1 MSWFVVPATVNSD
14 HVDHVG
20 AHHRDRSAKIFQGV
34 AASRSCSSHSS
45 QDRIT
50 SFTPPESSLS
60 VAVATDPSNDTPPF
74 VKDFSQ
80 ILMAQSERQE
90 IGDTLVVGGYKLG
103 SLLSK
108 GIPGFLSGTVG
119 SLIGVPAAIG
129 MRDKRKMVERHMRRV
144 RPQASSVEIRRL
156 TQQVFDSYA
165 RYYLESFRLPT
176 LTSQQV
182 ASSMTVEGYDENM
195 VPALERGNGVILAL
209 PHLGGWEWAGRWAAD
224 LGNKMTVVVEPIEP
238 PELFE
243 WFADL
248 RRKFG
253 MTVIPLG
260 PEAGPAVLKSLRNNE
275 VLCLLSDRDI
285 TGGGVDVEFFG
296 ERTTLPAGPATLAL
310 RTGAALLPTAAYF
323 TDRGVGH
330 HGVIGAPMN
339 CERQGKLRAD
349 VQRITQDLAYELEKL
364 IRRAPEQWHLLQP
377 NWPSD
382 PGYGH
387 EHQNSHSEETDQ

>member
-1 MSWFVVPATVNSD
+1 MAS
-14 HVDHVG
+14 
-20 AHHRDRSAKIFQGV
+20 SA
-34 AASRSCSSHSS
+34 
-45 QDRIT
+45 
-50 SFTPPESSLS
+50 
-60 VAVATDPSNDTPPF
+60 
-74 VKDFSQ
+74 
-80 ILMAQSERQE
+80 RQE
-90 IGDTLVVGGYKLG
+90 ISDSLVVGSYKLG

-108 GIPGFLSGTVG
+108 GVPGFLSGTMG
-119 SLIGVPAAIG
+119 SLVGLPASLG

-144 RPQASSVEIRRL
+144 RPNASSIEIRRL

-176 LTSQQV
+176 LTKAQV
-182 ASSMTVEGYDENM
+182 AASFTVEGYYENM
-195 VPALERGNGVILAL
+195 LPALDRGKGVILAL

-224 LGNKMTVVVEPIEP
+224 LGNKMTVVVEPIQP

-260 PEAGPAVLKSLRNNE
+260 PDAGPAVLKSLRNNE

-285 TGGGVDVEFFG
+285 TGGGIEVEFFG
-296 ERTTLPAGPATLAL
+296 ERTKLPAGPATLAL

-339 CERQGKLRAD
+339 CERHGKLRED
-349 VQRITQDLAYELEKL
+349 VQRITQDLAYELEIL

-387 EHQNSHSEETDQ
+387 EHLGNHDHDSSPPDPT

>member
-1 MSWFVVPATVNSD
+1 MP
-14 HVDHVG
+14 
-20 AHHRDRSAKIFQGV
+20 
-34 AASRSCSSHSS
+34 
-45 QDRIT
+45 
-50 SFTPPESSLS
+50 
-60 VAVATDPSNDTPPF
+60 
-74 VKDFSQ
+74 
-80 ILMAQSERQE
+80 QSERQE
-90 IGDTLVVGGYKLG
+90 IGDTLVVGSYKLG

-108 GIPGFLSGTVG
+108 GVPGFLSGTVG
-119 SLIGVPAAIG
+119 SVIGFPAAVA

-144 RPQASSVEIRRL
+144 RPQASSIEIRRL

-165 RYYLESFRLPT
+165 RYYLESFRLPS
-176 LTSQQV
+176 LTSAQV
-182 ASSMTVEGYDENM
+182 ASSMTVEGYHENM

-243 WFADL
+243 WFAEL

-260 PEAGPAVLKSLRNNE
+260 PDAGPAVLKSLRNNE

-285 TGGGVDVEFFG
+285 TGGGIEVEFFG

-382 PGYGH
+382 PGHGH
-387 EHQNSHSEETDQ
+387 EQHRGNTSETEE

>member
-1 MSWFVVPATVNSD
+1 MAS
-14 HVDHVG
+14 
-20 AHHRDRSAKIFQGV
+20 SA
-34 AASRSCSSHSS
+34 
-45 QDRIT
+45 
-50 SFTPPESSLS
+50 
-60 VAVATDPSNDTPPF
+60 
-74 VKDFSQ
+74 
-80 ILMAQSERQE
+80 RQE
-90 IGDTLVVGGYKLG
+90 ISDSLVVGSYKLG

-108 GIPGFLSGTVG
+108 GVPGFLSGTMG
-119 SLIGVPAAIG
+119 SLVGLPASLG

-144 RPQASSVEIRRL
+144 RPNASSIEIRRL

-176 LTSQQV
+176 LTNAQV
-182 ASSMTVEGYDENM
+182 AASFTVEGYYENM
-195 VPALERGNGVILAL
+195 LPALDRGKGVILAL

-224 LGNKMTVVVEPIEP
+224 LGNKMTVVVEPIQP

-260 PEAGPAVLKSLRNNE
+260 PDAGPAVLKSLRNNE

-285 TGGGVDVEFFG
+285 TGGGIEVEFFG
-296 ERTTLPAGPATLAL
+296 ERTKLPAGPATLAL

-339 CERQGKLRAD
+339 CERHGKLRED
-349 VQRITQDLAYELEKL
+349 VQRVTQDLAYELEIL

-387 EHQNSHSEETDQ
+387 DHLGNHDHDSSPPDPT

>member
-1 MSWFVVPATVNSD
+1 MAS
-14 HVDHVG
+14 
-20 AHHRDRSAKIFQGV
+20 SA
-34 AASRSCSSHSS
+34 
-45 QDRIT
+45 
-50 SFTPPESSLS
+50 
-60 VAVATDPSNDTPPF
+60 
-74 VKDFSQ
+74 
-80 ILMAQSERQE
+80 RQE
-90 IGDTLVVGGYKLG
+90 ISDTLVVGSYKLG

-108 GIPGFLSGTVG
+108 GVPGFLSGTMG
-119 SLIGVPAAIG
+119 SLVGLPVSLG

-144 RPQASSVEIRRL
+144 RPNASSIEIRRL

-176 LTSQQV
+176 LTNAQV
-182 ASSMTVEGYDENM
+182 AASFTVEGYYENM
-195 VPALERGNGVILAL
+195 LPALDRGKGVILAL

-224 LGNKMTVVVEPIEP
+224 LGNKMTVVVEPIQP

-260 PEAGPAVLKSLRNNE
+260 PDAGPAVLKSLRNNE

-285 TGGGVDVEFFG
+285 TGGGIEVEFFG
-296 ERTTLPAGPATLAL
+296 ERTKLPAGPATLAL

-339 CERQGKLRAD
+339 CERHGKLRED
-349 VQRITQDLAYELEKL
+349 VQRITQDLAYELEIL

-387 EHQNSHSEETDQ
+387 GHLGSHDHDSSPPDPT

>member
-1 MSWFVVPATVNSD
+1 MAS
-14 HVDHVG
+14 
-20 AHHRDRSAKIFQGV
+20 SA
-34 AASRSCSSHSS
+34 
-45 QDRIT
+45 
-50 SFTPPESSLS
+50 
-60 VAVATDPSNDTPPF
+60 
-74 VKDFSQ
+74 
-80 ILMAQSERQE
+80 RQE
-90 IGDTLVVGGYKLG
+90 ISDTLVVGSYKLG

-108 GIPGFLSGTVG
+108 GVPGFLSGTMG
-119 SLIGVPAAIG
+119 SLVGLPASLG

-144 RPQASSVEIRRL
+144 RPNASSIEIRRL

-176 LTSQQV
+176 LTNAQV
-182 ASSMTVEGYDENM
+182 AASFTVEGYYENM
-195 VPALERGNGVILAL
+195 LPALDRGKGVILAL

-224 LGNKMTVVVEPIEP
+224 LGNKMTVVVEPIQP

-260 PEAGPAVLKSLRNNE
+260 PDAGPAVLKSLRNNE

-285 TGGGVDVEFFG
+285 TGGGIEVEFFG
-296 ERTTLPAGPATLAL
+296 ERTKLPAGPATLAL

-339 CERQGKLRAD
+339 CARHGKLRED
-349 VQRITQDLAYELEKL
+349 VQRITQDLAYELETL

-387 EHQNSHSEETDQ
+387 DHLGSHDHDSSPPDPT

>member
-1 MSWFVVPATVNSD
+1 MAL
-14 HVDHVG
+14 
-20 AHHRDRSAKIFQGV
+20 SA
-34 AASRSCSSHSS
+34 
-45 QDRIT
+45 
-50 SFTPPESSLS
+50 
-60 VAVATDPSNDTPPF
+60 
-74 VKDFSQ
+74 
-80 ILMAQSERQE
+80 RQE
-90 IGDTLVVGGYKLG
+90 ISDTLVVGSYKLG

-108 GIPGFLSGTVG
+108 GVPGFLSGTMG
-119 SLIGVPAAIG
+119 SLVGLPASLG

-144 RPQASSVEIRRL
+144 RPNASSIEIRRL

-176 LTSQQV
+176 LTNAQV
-182 ASSMTVEGYDENM
+182 AASFTVEGYYENM
-195 VPALERGNGVILAL
+195 LPALDRGKGVILAL

-224 LGNKMTVVVEPIEP
+224 LGNKMTVVVEPIQP

-260 PEAGPAVLKSLRNNE
+260 PDAGPAVLKSLRNNE

-285 TGGGVDVEFFG
+285 TGGGIEVEFFG
-296 ERTTLPAGPATLAL
+296 ERTNLPAGPATLAL

-339 CERQGKLRAD
+339 CERHGKLRED
-349 VQRITQDLAYELEKL
+349 VQRITQDLAYELEIL

-387 EHQNSHSEETDQ
+387 DHLGNHDHDSSPPDPT

>member
-1 MSWFVVPATVNSD
+1 MA
-14 HVDHVG
+14 
-20 AHHRDRSAKIFQGV
+20 
-34 AASRSCSSHSS
+34 
-45 QDRIT
+45 
-50 SFTPPESSLS
+50 FTG
-60 VAVATDPSNDTPPF
+60 
-74 VKDFSQ
+74 
-80 ILMAQSERQE
+80 RQV
-90 IGDTLVVGGYKLG
+90 IGDTFVVGSYKLG
-103 SLLSK
+103 SLLSR
-108 GIPGFLSGTVG
+108 GVPGFLSGTVG
-119 SLIGVPAAIG
+119 SLIGIPFAIG
-129 MRDKRKMVERHMRRV
+129 MRNKREMVERHMRRV
-144 RPQASSVEIRRL
+144 RPQASSIEIRRL

-176 LTSQQV
+176 LSNEQV
-182 ASSMTVEGYDENM
+182 ASTMTCEGYYENLL
-195 VPALERGNGVILAL
+195 PALERGHGVILAL

-243 WFADL
+243 WFAEL

-253 MTVIPLG
+253 MSVIPLG

-285 TGGGVDVEFFG
+285 TGGGIDVEFFG

-339 CERQGKLRAD
+339 CERRGKLRED

-364 IRRAPEQWHLLQP
+364 ISLAPEQWHLLQP

-382 PGYGH
+382 TGYGNDH
-387 EHQNSHSEETDQ
+387 RSTQNVGADE

>member
-1 MSWFVVPATVNSD
+1 MAL
-14 HVDHVG
+14 
-20 AHHRDRSAKIFQGV
+20 SA
-34 AASRSCSSHSS
+34 
-45 QDRIT
+45 
-50 SFTPPESSLS
+50 
-60 VAVATDPSNDTPPF
+60 
-74 VKDFSQ
+74 
-80 ILMAQSERQE
+80 RQE
-90 IGDTLVVGGYKLG
+90 ISDTLVVGSYKLG

-108 GIPGFLSGTVG
+108 GVPGFLSGTMG
-119 SLIGVPAAIG
+119 SLVGLPASLG

-144 RPQASSVEIRRL
+144 RPHASSIEIRRL

-176 LTSQQV
+176 LTNAQV
-182 ASSMTVEGYDENM
+182 AASFTVEGYYENM
-195 VPALERGNGVILAL
+195 LPALDRGKGVILAL

-224 LGNKMTVVVEPIEP
+224 LGNKMTVVVEPIQP

-260 PEAGPAVLKSLRNNE
+260 PDAGPAVLKSLRNNE

-285 TGGGVDVEFFG
+285 TGGGIEVEFFG
-296 ERTTLPAGPATLAL
+296 ERTKLPAGPATLAL

-339 CERQGKLRAD
+339 CERHGKLRED
-349 VQRITQDLAYELEKL
+349 VQRITQDLAYELELL

-382 PGYGH
+382 PGYGDDH
-387 EHQNSHSEETDQ
+387 PASHDHDSSPPDPT

>member
-1 MSWFVVPATVNSD
+1 MAP
-14 HVDHVG
+14 
-20 AHHRDRSAKIFQGV
+20 SA
-34 AASRSCSSHSS
+34 
-45 QDRIT
+45 
-50 SFTPPESSLS
+50 
-60 VAVATDPSNDTPPF
+60 
-74 VKDFSQ
+74 
-80 ILMAQSERQE
+80 RQE
-90 IGDTLVVGGYKLG
+90 ISDTLVVGSYKLG

-108 GIPGFLSGTVG
+108 GIPGFLSGTMG
-119 SLIGVPAAIG
+119 SLVGLPVSIG
-129 MRDKRKMVERHMRRV
+129 MRDKRKMVERHMKRV
-144 RPQASSVEIRRL
+144 RPDASSIEILRL

-165 RYYLESFRLPT
+165 RYYLESFRLPS
-176 LTSQQV
+176 LSNAQV
-182 ASSMTVEGYDENM
+182 AASFTVEGYSENM
-195 VPALERGNGVILAL
+195 LPALDRGKGVILAL

-224 LGNKMTVVVEPIEP
+224 LGNKMTVVVEPIQP

-285 TGGGVDVEFFG
+285 TGGGIEVEFFG
-296 ERTTLPAGPATLAL
+296 ERTKLPAGPATLAL

-339 CERQGKLRAD
+339 CERQGKLRDD
-349 VQRITQDLAYELEKL
+349 VQRITQDLAYELEIL
-364 IRRAPEQWHLLQP
+364 IRRSPEQWHLLQP

-382 PGYGH
+382 PGYGADRESNH
-387 EHQNSHSEETDQ
+387 DRASGSQDQT